1 MDTIFGK
8 RLKELREERG
18 VSQPALA
25 KELGVSRAIVSFWE
39 NGLREPTLSNLVA
52 LADYFDESIDY
63 LAGREK

>member
-8 RLKELREERG
+8 RLKELREERNI
-18 VSQPALA
+18 SQPVLA

-39 NGLREPTLSNLVA
+39 NGLREPTLSNLIA
-52 LADYFDESIDY
+52 IADYFDESLDY

>member
-25 KELGVSRAIVSFWE
+25 KELGVSRAIVSLWE

-52 LADYFDESIDY
+52 IADYFDESIDY